1 MDNVNGF
8 DLIKDDDRT
17 KILQL
22 MDEAN
27 KSRRAKPMST
37 QSKKKPK
44 PISAPQEATK
54 SRFAKLK
61 TSNLPTMNIM
71 YTNADQLTAS
81 KKTELRNRIE
91 RNKPLIV
98 AVCEVKPKNQ
108 RERSLKDYEIPNY
121 TIHPV
126 NLENN
131 TGRGIAVYIHK
142 SLEKSAIQ
150 LIPSND
156 FEEACLV
163 ELRLRGGDML
173 LFACCYRSPTTT
185 DSSRQN
191 DEKLNRLMKYISLK
205 KYSHV
210 CIVGDFNYKA
220 INWASW
226 TTTHGDESSQAR
238 FVEAVRDSFFHQHVV
253 ESTRRRGTNEPS
265 VLDLVFSNETLQV
278 SEIIHNSPLGK
289 SDHDVLTFDFQCYVD
304 YTKQKE
310 RLCFHKGNYCAML
323 ESLINS
329 GWPEEYREI
338 AQKDMTTP
346 EDLWSSMK
354 TKFTELITEYV
365 PLEIPSIKPS
375 WTNKGTIPIDKN
387 TRDAI
392 RDKEKAHRL
401 WMQAKKNG
409 ASESCRI
416 QYTQARNKVKT
427 LLRKAK
433 RIFERGIAL
442 QAKTNPK
449 AFWGF
454 TRRCLKTKAGVAPL
468 LADPKDKE
476 SIKFDDSEKATILLK
491 QFSSVFT
498 REREGD
504 IPTISSRTNSKLN
517 KLTVTT
523 DMVLKELKQLNIN
536 KSCRPDGIHP
546 RLLFELAEII
556 AEPVAVLFNMTLKT
570 GALPMDW
577 NKATITPIY
586 KKGSRNLA
594 ENYRPIS
601 LTEALCKVMEKLL
614 RDVIVDHL
622 QNEKL
627 LSPKQ
632 YGFITGRS
640 TVTQLLF
647 YLDECI
653 KTVADGGVVDSVYL
667 DFSKAF
673 DTVPH
678 RRLLKKLQAYG
689 IDGDILQWIQAF
701 LQGRTQ
707 EVMVNGQR
715 SKADNVISGVP
726 QGTVLGPILFVI
738 YINDLLDCINS
749 NGLMFAD
756 DTKIFR
762 AVSSYDEADQLQA
775 DIANLEEWADTWQ
788 LRFNYDKCH
797 ILTLGKFDNIH
808 HAHRYEM
815 SGTELE
821 HVSEEKDLGI
831 IIDGEMNFRDHIS
844 RKVCIANGIVGQIRR
859 SFSFLNCETFRRIYC
874 AFVRPHLEYGQAAW
888 SPHLRKDI
896 NALENV
902 QIRATKLVD
911 GLGKLEYAER
921 LKRLNFPT
929 LAFRRLRGDI
939 IEIYKH
945 FHTYDK
951 STLSP
956 TFCTRVYPSRQ
967 HKFQLV
973 QKKPKD
979 GKRGLQSNSF
989 YYRCQKIWNELP
1001 SDVVDAKNINA
1012 FKNALDAHWKNHPLM
1027 YNHEYREIQEA
1038 DFGKKLMNE
1047 I

>member
-1 MDNVNGF
+1 MEY
-8 DLIKDDDRT
+8 
-17 KILQL
+17 LQ
-22 MDEAN
+22 
-27 KSRRAKPMST
+27 S
-37 QSKKKPK
+37 
-44 PISAPQEATK
+44 
-54 SRFAKLK
+54 
-61 TSNLPTMNIM
+61 
-71 YTNADQLTAS
+71 
-81 KKTELRNRIE
+81 
-91 RNKPLIV
+91 
-98 AVCEVKPKNQ
+98 
-108 RERSLKDYEIPNY
+108 
-121 TIHPV
+121 
-126 NLENN
+126 
-131 TGRGIAVYIHK
+131 
-142 SLEKSAIQ
+142 
-150 LIPSND
+150 
-156 FEEACLV
+156 
-163 ELRLRGGDML
+163 
-173 LFACCYRSPTTT
+173 
-185 DSSRQN
+185 
-191 DEKLNRLMKYISLK
+191 
-205 KYSHV
+205 
-210 CIVGDFNYKA
+210 
-220 INWASW
+220 
-226 TTTHGDESSQAR
+226 
-238 FVEAVRDSFFHQHVV
+238 
-253 ESTRRRGTNEPS
+253 
-265 VLDLVFSNETLQV
+265 
-278 SEIIHNSPLGK
+278 
-289 SDHDVLTFDFQCYVD
+289 
-304 YTKQKE
+304 
-310 RLCFHKGNYCAML
+310 
-323 ESLINS
+323 
-329 GWPEEYREI
+329 
-338 AQKDMTTP
+338 
-346 EDLWSSMK
+346 
-354 TKFTELITEYV
+354 
-365 PLEIPSIKPS
+365 
-375 WTNKGTIPIDKN
+375 
-387 TRDAI
+387 
-392 RDKEKAHRL
+392 
-401 WMQAKKNG
+401 
-409 ASESCRI
+409 
-416 QYTQARNKVKT
+416 
-427 LLRKAK
+427 
-433 RIFERGIAL
+433 
-442 QAKTNPK
+442 
-449 AFWGF
+449 
-454 TRRCLKTKAGVAPL
+454 
-468 LADPKDKE
+468 
-476 SIKFDDSEKATILLK
+476 
-491 QFSSVFT
+491 
-498 REREGD
+498 
-504 IPTISSRTNSKLN
+504 
-517 KLTVTT
+517 
-523 DMVLKELKQLNIN
+523 
-536 KSCRPDGIHP
+536 
-546 RLLFELAEII
+546 
-556 AEPVAVLFNMTLKT
+556 
-570 GALPMDW
+570 
-577 NKATITPIY
+577 
-586 KKGSRNLA
+586 
-594 ENYRPIS
+594 
-601 LTEALCKVMEKLL
+601 CKVMEKLL

-749 NGLMFAD
+749 NGLMFVD

-775 DIANLEEWADTWQ
+775 DIANLGEWADTWQ
-788 LRFNYDKCH
+788 LRFNHDKCH

-956 TFCTRVYPSRQ
+956 TFCARVYPSRQ

-1001 SDVVDAKNINA
+1001 SDVVDAKNINT

-1027 YNHEYREIQEA
+1027 YNHEYREIPEA
-1038 DFGKKLMNE
+1038 DIYQE
-1047 I
+1047 IND